1 LGYTV
6 PIRPLL
12 EAEPNVFKPDDVR
25 IIVQAFEQVLR
36 TKRLVD
42 RRDPVV
48 LMVAELT
55 IEAALKG
62 ERDPVRLSDMVLSRM
77 SL

>member
-1 LGYTV
+1 M

-12 EAEPNVFKPDDVR
+12 EAEANVFKPDDVR

-55 IEAALKG
+55 IEAARKG
-62 ERDPVRLSDMVLSRM
+62 ERDPMRLSEIVLSRM
-77 SL
+77 LL

>member
-12 EAEPNVFKPDDVR
+12 EAEANVFKPDDVR

-55 IEAALKG
+55 IEAARKG
-62 ERDPVRLSDMVLSRM
+62 ERDPMRLSEIVLSRM
-77 SL
+77 LL